1 MEKFNTVVVKVSFK
15 SRFLMIFQGEYEK
28 DLVLN
33 CITVVTVYRIPVT
46 KLSKVHIIF
55 TKP

>member
-1 MEKFNTVVVKVSFK
+1 MKVICELEDK
-15 SRFLMIFQGEYEK
+15 GREVFQGEYEK

-33 CITVVTVYRIPVT
+33 CITAVTVYRIPVT